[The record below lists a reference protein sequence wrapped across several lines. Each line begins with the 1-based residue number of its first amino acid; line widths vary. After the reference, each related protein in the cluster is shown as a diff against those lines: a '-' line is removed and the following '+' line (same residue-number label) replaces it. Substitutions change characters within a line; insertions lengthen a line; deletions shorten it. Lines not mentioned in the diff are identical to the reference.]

1 MLVPETAVPLEG
13 RHSADAPEGRA
24 PSVPSGTLRTPVKRR
39 LSALGARPSGASA
52 ECLPSRGP
60 AITKS
65 DKRSGASAVLRHSIL
80 GLCLAG
86 ALNGIAQQATESAP
100 PPGVE
105 EQAIHSEIEAI
116 LANPLGNADYINE
129 SRCIAGAGYGSVEIV
144 DDRNLIFEGR
154 RGKLWWNRLRQRC
167 LGLHPA
173 MRLTMERRSWRFCAR
188 DRFRGVG
195 RSSTELPSTICE
207 LGNFVELDA
216 ESSELLRR
224 AIEASRRNTVVG
236 TTVRRAAK

>member
-1 MLVPETAVPLEG
+1 MPGPETAAKRPM
-13 RHSADAPEGRA
+13 A
-24 PSVPSGTLRTPVKRR
+24 SV
-39 LSALGARPSGASA
+39 
-52 ECLPSRGP
+52 
-60 AITKS
+60 
-65 DKRSGASAVLRHSIL
+65 VLRHSIV

-86 ALNGIAQQATESAP
+86 ALNGIAEQAPETAP
-100 PPGVE
+100 PPEVDEPG
-105 EQAIHSEIEAI
+105 IHPELEAI
-116 LANPLGNADYINE
+116 LANPLGNAAYVNE
-129 SRCIAGAGYGSVEIV
+129 SRCIAGAGYGNVEIV

-154 RGKLWWNRLRQRC
+154 RGKFWWNRLRQRC
-167 LGLHPA
+167 LGLHRS

-207 LGNFVELDA
+207 LGNFVELDP

-236 TTVRRAAK
+236 TTVRRAGE

>member
-1 MLVPETAVPLEG
+1 MWRPLANTGDHKGRPYGGTIHQRTQLVQRLPKRLPLLVTLALVATLPPAVAQETEPVPT
-13 RHSADAPEGRA
+13 AP
-24 PSVPSGTLRTPVKRR
+24 
-39 LSALGARPSGASA
+39 A
-52 ECLPSRGP
+52 E
-60 AITKS
+60 A
-65 DKRSGASAVLRHSIL
+65 A
-80 GLCLAG
+80 
-86 ALNGIAQQATESAP
+86 ATVHTDP
-100 PPGVE
+100 
-105 EQAIHSEIEAI
+105 EIEAI
-116 LANPLGNADYINE
+116 LANPLGNADYVNE
-129 SRCIAGAGYGSVEIV
+129 SRCIAGAGYGSVEVV

-167 LGLHPA
+167 LGLHSA